1 MLSLYCSTCFHTSAV
16 PNLIFYTVPLNN
28 RNTMLITALTG
39 AYLES
44 VLLLSG
50 SCDRS
55 ISDNM
60 KISNN
65 RVVIQLISSPLLLLH
80 AAYAQHIAIW
90 SPLTYSP

>member
-1 MLSLYCSTCFHTSAV
+1 MHTSAL
-16 PNLIFYTVPLNN
+16 PIWYPVPLNN
-28 RNTMLITALTG
+28 LNTMLIITALTG

-65 RVVIQLISSPLLLLH
+65 RVVIQLISSLLLLLH
-80 AAYAQHIAIW
+80 AVYAQHIALW